1 VKSRTSKVTNLSA
14 SVCYYNI
21 ILEPFICTF
30 SLCDLSLFSL
40 DDHELYYIV
49 ALFGLLVRNQSF
61 NNTHI

>member
-21 ILEPFICTF
+21 IHEPFICT
-30 SLCDLSLFSL
+30 LSLFSI
-40 DDHELYYIV
+40 DDHEMYYIV
-49 ALFGLLVRNQSF
+49 ALFGLLVRIQSF